1 MIEVEELT
9 KRRGARAVVPAL
21 ALCMLLRLL
30 IGIWRITRRRGVS
43 T

>member
-1 MIEVEELT
+1 MITAEELT

-30 IGIWRITRRRGVS
+30 IGIWRITRREVTS
-43 T
+43 